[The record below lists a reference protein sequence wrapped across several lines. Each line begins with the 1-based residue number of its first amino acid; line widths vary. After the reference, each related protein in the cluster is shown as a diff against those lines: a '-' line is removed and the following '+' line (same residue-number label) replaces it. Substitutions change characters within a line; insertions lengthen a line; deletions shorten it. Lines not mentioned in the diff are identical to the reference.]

1 MNEFFLL
8 TLQDHVAHLQLNQ
21 PAHANTL
28 VPRFFPALRDAVRG
42 LHDGDQ
48 TQVLVISSTGA
59 QFSAGLSLDVFA
71 SAEAP
76 PPATLLNAH
85 ADRRDPRESAA
96 REAIGAV
103 LAMLGERGASGGPL
117 ALQTALRQMLACF
130 NTLEDAPFPVICA
143 VQGGCVGAAL
153 DLACACDI
161 RLCTAD
167 AYFTPDEHELGMTA
181 ELAVL
186 QRLRA
191 LIPPGA
197 ARELAYTGERLSA
210 ARAHELGLVNAVLP
224 DATAL
229 LAHALALAGRI
240 AAKSPLAVAGAK
252 AALKR

>member
-21 PAHANTL
+21 AAHANTL
-28 VPRFFPALRDAVRG
+28 APLFFPALRDAVRG
-42 LHDGDQ
+42 LHDGGQ
-48 TQVLVISSTGA
+48 ARVLVISSTGA
-59 QFSAGLSLDVFA
+59 QFSAGLSLEVFA
-71 SAEAP
+71 SAETPSPAP
-76 PPATLLNAH
+76 HT
-85 ADRRDPRESAA
+85 DRRDPHESAS

-103 LAMLGERGASGGPL
+103 LAMLGASGGPL

-130 NTLEDAPFPVICA
+130 NVLEDAPFPVICA

-181 ELAVL
+181 ELVVL

-197 ARELAYTGERLSA
+197 TRELAYTGERITA
-210 ARAHELGLVNAVLP
+210 ARARELGLVNAVLP
-224 DATAL
+224 DATTL

>member
-21 PAHANTL
+21 AAHGNTL
-28 VPRFFPALRDAVRG
+28 APLFFPALRDAVRG
-42 LHDGDQ
+42 LHEGGQ
-48 TQVLVISSTGA
+48 TRVLVISSTGA

-71 SAEAP
+71 NAEAP
-76 PPATLLNAH
+76 PPTVRR
-85 ADRRDPRESAA
+85 ADRRDPGESAA

-103 LAMLGERGASGGPL
+103 LAMLGEHGASGGPL

-130 NTLEDAPFPVICA
+130 NALEDAPFPVICA

-181 ELAVL
+181 ELSVL

-197 ARELAYTGERLSA
+197 TRELAYTGERIGA

-224 DATAL
+224 DADAL
-229 LAHALALAGRI
+229 LDHALALASRI

-252 AALKR
+252 AALRR

>member
-8 TLQDHVAHLQLNQ
+8 AEQEHVAELQLNQ
-21 PAHANTL
+21 PGQANIFA
-28 VPRFFPALRDAVRG
+28 PRFFPALRDAVRS
-42 LHDGDQ
+42 LSDGGR
-48 TQVLVISSTGA
+48 TRVLVISSTGA

-71 SAEAP
+71 NAET
-76 PPATLLNAH
+76 PPAAPR
-85 ADRRDPRESAA
+85 ADRRDPRESAS

-103 LAMLGERGASGGPL
+103 LAMLGERDATGAPL

-130 NTLEDAPFPVICA
+130 NALEDAPFPVICA

-181 ELAVL
+181 EVSVL

-197 ARELAYTGERLSA
+197 TRELAYTGERISA
-210 ARAHELGLVNAVLP
+210 ARARELGLVNAVLP
-224 DATAL
+224 DTTAL
-229 LAHALALAGRI
+229 LAHARALAGRI
-240 AAKSPLAVAGAK
+240 ANKSPLAVAGAK
-252 AALKR
+252 AALRR